1 MSFLSITGNLISS
14 YNSLVSALP
23 ENLRI
28 LPPLFFIAI
37 IITLYGVFV
46 WFFYRFLS
54 KRDVIKLDLKEYNDR
69 EHPGL
74 IKFFAVLFYIIRFMI
89 VSPIAIFFWFTV
101 LSVFLIILAKE
112 IEVGTVILICAS
124 LISAIRVTAYF
135 NEDLSRDLAKL
146 FPFTLLAVAV
156 VTPNFINLDTSI
168 GRIAQVPLFL
178 NTALYYFLFIVAL
191 ETLLRLAFLPFEVAR
206 SKKER
211 VNSARDL

>member
-1 MSFLSITGNLISS
+1 MSFLSLTGNLVGS
-14 YNSLVSALP
+14 YNDLVGALP
-23 ENLRI
+23 DNLKI

-37 IITLYGVFV
+37 TIALYGLFV

-54 KRDVIKLDLKEYNDR
+54 KRDVIKLKLKEYNDR
-69 EHPGL
+69 KHPVL
-74 IKFFAVLFYIIRFMI
+74 IKFFAVLFYIVRFMI

-124 LISAIRVTAYF
+124 LISAIRITAYF

-168 GRIAQVPLFL
+168 SRIAQVPLFL
-178 NTALYYFLFIVAL
+178 NNALYYFLFIVAL
-191 ETLLRLAFLPFEVAR
+191 ETILRLAFLPFAVAH
-206 SKKER
+206 SKKGEGEQ
-211 VNSARDL
+211 N